1 VDPSL
6 FTTFATIERSHWWFT
21 ARREIVLSVADRFVP
36 SGAPIL
42 DVGCGTG
49 FFLEGARPRYDA
61 WGVDPS
67 PVAVELCRARGLE
80 RVVQASAYDLSA
92 LAGRSFE
99 AVFFLDVIEHL
110 DDDARALREALR
122 VLTPGGLAI
131 VTVPA
136 FMFLWSEHDVV
147 NEHRRR
153 YRRPQLAA
161 LLRAVGFAVE
171 RLTYFNFFLFP
182 LATADRLASRLA
194 RRRVAAELTVPR
206 PWVNRLMGDA
216 FRSERHRVADPGRG
230 PFPFGLSL
238 LAVGRKPGG

>member
-6 FTTFATIERSHWWFT
+6 FTTFAAVERSHWWFT
-21 ARREIVLSVADRFVP
+21 ARREIVLSVADRFVA

-49 FFLEGARPRYDA
+49 FFLEAVQPRYDA

-80 RVVQASAYDLSA
+80 HVVQGSAYDLSA
-92 LAGRSFE
+92 VGDRRFAAL
-99 AVFFLDVIEHL
+99 FFLDVIEHL
-110 DDDARALREALR
+110 DDDVRALREAVR
-122 VLTPGGLAI
+122 VLAPGGVVI

-147 NEHRRR
+147 NQHRRR

-161 LLRAVGFAVE
+161 LLGAAGLAVE
-171 RLTYFNFFLFP
+171 RLTYFNFYLFP

-194 RRRVAAELTVPR
+194 RRRVEAELTVPR
-206 PWVNRLMGDA
+206 PWVNRLMGQT

-230 PFPFGLSL
+230 AFPFGLSL
-238 LAVGRKPGG
+238 LAVGRKLGS